1 MGRGRHARS
10 PARLAAAQA
19 AATLGRVDAPPL
31 TRRRA
36 LALGAV
42 AGLSPLVARAAPPA
56 WATRAAAPS
65 GFGLTVARDAFGA
78 RGRTAPLR
86 APRRFDLLGV
96 RGQALRAAGLDV
108 RVRRDGGTWS
118 PWVPLG
124 SGHDHRPDTGTGAY
138 ASDPVWAGSADEL
151 QLRAARTP
159 RAGLR
164 VHFVAIPAA
173 VKRNGARA
181 SAAVAHSAQAGS
193 QPAIIA
199 RAAWGGDS
207 VPPRVPADYGDVQAA
222 FVHHTVSANDYGPQ
236 DSAGIVLAMAKYHRD
251 TNGWNDLGY
260 NFVVDKYGQI
270 FEGRAGGVDQAVIG
284 AQAQGYNSHST
295 GIANIGTFT
304 DVGQTDAALDAMARL
319 IAWKLPLHGAP
330 VTGQVVLTSGGGDL
344 NRYKSGTPVTLERI
358 CGHRDGDAT
367 ECPGTALYAQL
378 PDLRRR
384 AAAIAPATPVAT
396 VAVAMDAPAAA
407 VVYGEALALQGT
419 LHRGDGSAVA
429 GQRVLVQKQGTSGW
443 VTVARVQSGDDGAWS
458 ASVPWRAAGKIRARA
473 AVQGA
478 AMTVTEGVQVG
489 CTPVLS
495 AKAQTTRVK
504 AGRSLTVEGT
514 VHPLAPV
521 VVTIEKQGSDGK
533 FRRVGSTTIKPRRA
547 QFQSKVALS
556 RPGLYRLTPQTG
568 VGTAKA
574 SAAALY
580 VRAVRTTST
589 KKATTTAPG
598 GGTSA
603 GGTAGTGA
611 SGGTAAGA

>member
-1 MGRGRHARS
+1 
-10 PARLAAAQA
+10 
-19 AATLGRVDAPPL
+19 VDAPPL

-36 LALGAV
+36 LALGAA
-42 AGLSPLVARAAPPA
+42 AGLSSIVSRAAAPA
-56 WATRAAAPS
+56 WARRAAVPS

-78 RGRTAPLR
+78 RGRTATLR

-96 RGQALRAAGLDV
+96 RGTALGGAGLQV
-108 RVRRDGGTWS
+108 RVRRDGGAWS

-138 ASDPVWAGSADEL
+138 ASDPVWAGGADEL

-159 RAGLR
+159 HAGLH
-164 VHFVAIPAA
+164 VHFVAIGAA
-173 VKRNGARA
+173 VKRQGARA
-181 SAAVAHSAQAGS
+181 SAAAAHSAQAGS

-199 RAAWGGDS
+199 RAAWGGDG
-207 VPPRVPADYGDVQAA
+207 VPPRAPADYGDVQVA

-330 VTGQVVLTSGGGDL
+330 VTGQVVLTSGGGEL

-384 AAAIAPATPVAT
+384 AAGIAPATPVAT
-396 VAVAMDAPAAA
+396 VVVAMDAPATA
-407 VVYGEALALQGT
+407 VVYGEALTLSGT
-419 LHRGDGSAVA
+419 LRRGDGSAVA

-458 ASVPWRAAGKIRARA
+458 ASVAWRAAGRIRARA

-478 AMTVTEGVQVG
+478 AVTATAGIQVG
-489 CTPVLS
+489 CTPMLS
-495 AKAQTTRVK
+495 AKAQTTRVR

-514 VHPLAPV
+514 VRPPAPV

-547 QFQSKVALS
+547 QFKSRVSLA

-568 VGTAKA
+568 AGRAKA

-580 VRAVRTTST
+580 VRAVRRTPATR
-589 KKATTTAPG
+589 KASAPSGGAAAG
-598 GGTSA
+598 GGTS
-603 GGTAGTGA
+603 TGA
-611 SGGTAAGA
+611 SGGTAAGI